1 LKRIEKD
8 QVQKTLSTF
17 FDQDVYL
24 HLETT
29 NGAYTSNSYGAFIR
43 NAVVRFH
50 QGKITGN
57 GPYRVGLKMKQGWIY
72 AEGLTHWDSLDEK
85 TLILTGIDSDGR
97 LTVSLQL
104 SFYPFE

>member
-1 LKRIEKD
+1 LKPIVKER
-8 QVQKTLSTF
+8 VQKELSTF

-29 NGAYTSNSYGAFIR
+29 NGAYTANSYGVFIR
-43 NAVVRFH
+43 NAVVRFY

-57 GPYRVGLKMKQGWIY
+57 GPFRVGLKMKQGWIY
-72 AEGLTHWDSLDEK
+72 AEGLSHWD
-85 TLILTGIDSDGR
+85 TIGRHALILTGVDAEGR

-104 SFYPFE
+104 SLDPFE